1 MHTNDSFLLM
11 GGFMWLVWG
20 LIILAAIFLIKY
32 LIREDPRPRL
42 NEQAIRR
49 LDQRYASG
57 EINEEEYLLMKQELK
72 KTGDLK

>member
-11 GGFMWLVWG
+11 GGFMWIIWG
-20 LIILAAIFLIKY
+20 LLLLAAVLLIKY
-32 LIREDPRPRL
+32 LIREDTSSGL

-72 KTGDLK
+72 KTGDLR

>member
-11 GGFMWLVWG
+11 GGFMWIIWG
-20 LIILAAIFLIKY
+20 LLLLAAVLLIKY
-32 LIREDPRPRL
+32 LIREDTSSGL